1 VIRSLATAF
10 AFGTVLPVPRAAH
23 AALGRGAMAALPVVG
38 AVLGALAAAVTWGG
52 EVAFGRSSLLP
63 GMLAVATLLLATRG
77 LHIDGLA
84 DTADGL
90 GCYGP
95 PQRAL
100 AVMRD
105 GSTGPFGV
113 AAVVVAI
120 LLQGLAFSAL
130 GAAPGIA
137 GLVGIPGIPGIP
149 GIVVAVAAGR
159 VAAVLA
165 CRRGVPAAE
174 GGALGAAVAGSQPA
188 PVVAAW
194 VAVLIAASCLAGPRP
209 WQGPVAALVGLCC
222 GAGLVA
228 HCVRRFGGI
237 TGDVLGAA
245 IEVTTTVT
253 AVALAALVRV

>member
-1 VIRSLATAF
+1 
-10 AFGTVLPVPRAAH
+10 
-23 AALGRGAMAALPVVG
+23 MAA
-38 AVLGALAAAVTWGG
+38 
-52 EVAFGRSSLLP
+52 
-63 GMLAVATLLLATRG
+63 LLLATRG
-77 LHIDGLA
+77 LHIDGVA

-113 AAVVVAI
+113 AAVVLVI
-120 LLQGLAFSAL
+120 VLQGLAFSVLSAS
-130 GAAPGIA
+130 
-137 GLVGIPGIPGIP
+137 
-149 GIVVAVAAGR
+149 GIVVAVFAGR

-165 CRRGVPAAE
+165 CRRSVPAAA
-174 GGALGAAVAGSQPA
+174 GSALGARVAGTQPL

-194 VAVLIAASCLAGPRP
+194 LAVLLGVSLLAGPRMAAL
-209 WQGPVAALVGLCC
+209 WQGPVAVLVAVCC
-222 GAGLVA
+222 AAVLVA

-245 IEVTTTVT
+245 IELTTTVS
-253 AVALAALVRV
+253 ALIWQRSRGWRGSRPSRRKGPDTSAAEGLLCLLAPASPGSPSSRACRRRCRAGSRSGCRAAPSSLRPVGRRRR